1 MGELS
6 MRAQHEQGQRERAST
21 VCQEPLLFGVAE
33 SKENT
38 GTLKRK
44 AWKGQAY
51 STEDLKCH
59 IKEFGVDLIGNVK
72 LSKAFN

>member
-1 MGELS
+1 M
-6 MRAQHEQGQRERAST
+6 
-21 VCQEPLLFGVAE
+21 LFGVAE

-38 GTLKRK
+38 GTSKRK

-51 STEDLKCH
+51 TTEDLKCH
-59 IKEFGVDLIGNVK
+59 IEAFGVDLVGNVK